1 MAFALVAIAGGVFA
15 FMNPAATLATLLGV
29 LAGFAIFSGVLLLVA
44 ASRMVSVQQ
53 DIKRAVPNAARA

>member
-1 MAFALVAIAGGVFA
+1 
-15 FMNPAATLATLLGV
+15 V